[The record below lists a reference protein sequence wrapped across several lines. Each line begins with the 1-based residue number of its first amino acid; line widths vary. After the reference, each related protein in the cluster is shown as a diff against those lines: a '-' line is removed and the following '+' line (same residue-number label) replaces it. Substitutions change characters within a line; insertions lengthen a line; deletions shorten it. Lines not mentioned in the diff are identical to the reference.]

1 MRDPFFV
8 KFSPSVD
15 PGLAVPLDS
24 GRGLRYNKIKLGAAL
39 FIVGRA
45 DRALF
50 LFFQRS
56 SNKKPGSPSLIS
68 DLGRTYTPFGHA
80 CTYTLQN
87 FRVFVPPNFLQI
99 EGKTKILPKA
109 RKEADLAAKEDLKM
123 KKLCVWMLILLLT
136 AGLSGCKSKSTLSP
150 AAPVTLTMWHVY
162 GEQAD
167 SPMNRLVDLFNETL
181 GKEKGII
188 IDVTVVTNSSK
199 LGPQLLD
206 AHANKPGAPTMPD
219 LFSAFPSI
227 VEAIGVEHVL
237 DWHDYFSDEELSHF
251 VEEFIA
257 DGMLEN
263 HLAVFPVSKSSYAL
277 FINGSQFDR
286 FSADTGVSFSDLTDW
301 NGFFDAAAQYHEWSG
316 GKSFCA
322 FDYLLHN
329 MELDALA
336 RGATPYTSN
345 GWYNFEDLVLQ
356 ESWMQFARSL
366 VQGHIS
372 LSAPYSST
380 QLTTGEALAGIGSTA
395 GILYFNDTVTY
406 PDNTSERTNL
416 RVLPLPRTEGTAGM
430 MPVTGVGLS
439 AYRTTEQKAEAAS
452 VFLHWFTEN
461 QRNLDFVVETGYMPV
476 NNGAFDAIDGYS
488 FPSES
493 YRELYAAIK
502 TMRDTYTPFIQ
513 TAGSDFYSKANTLY
527 EELRQMQPS
536 WHQRAQQGEPID
548 ALAEETWNLF
558 RSVQ

>member
-1 MRDPFFV
+1 M
-8 KFSPSVD
+8 K
-15 PGLAVPLDS
+15 
-24 GRGLRYNKIKLGAAL
+24 
-39 FIVGRA
+39 
-45 DRALF
+45 
-50 LFFQRS
+50 
-56 SNKKPGSPSLIS
+56 
-68 DLGRTYTPFGHA
+68 
-80 CTYTLQN
+80 
-87 FRVFVPPNFLQI
+87 
-99 EGKTKILPKA
+99 KIL
-109 RKEADLAAKEDLKM
+109 
-123 KKLCVWMLILLLT
+123 VWMLMLLCTSAL
-136 AGLSGCKSKSTLSP
+136 GGCKSETTLSP

-167 SPMNRLVDLFNETL
+167 SPMNRLVDQFNETV
-181 GKEKGII
+181 GKETGII
-188 IDVTVVTNSSK
+188 IDVTVVTNSVR

-219 LFSAFPSI
+219 LFSSFPGI
-227 VEAIGVEHVL
+227 VKQMGVEHVL
-237 DWHDYFSDEELSHF
+237 DWQDYFSDEELSHF
-251 VEEFIA
+251 VKEFIA
-257 DGMLEN
+257 DGVVED

-286 FSADTGVSFSDLTDW
+286 FSAETGVSFSDLADW
-301 NGFFDAAAQYHEWSG
+301 DGFFDAAAQYYEWSG

-329 MELDALA
+329 MELDALTQ
-336 RGATPYTSN
+336 GGSLYTSN
-345 GWYNFEDLVLQ
+345 GWYDFENPALR
-356 ESWMQFARSL
+356 ESWMEFARPL

-372 LSAPYSST
+372 LSDPYAST
-380 QLTTGEALAGIGSTA
+380 QLTTGEALTGIGSTA

-406 PDNTSERTNL
+406 PDNTSEPINL
-416 RVLPLPRTEGTAGM
+416 RVLPLPKTEGAPGM

-493 YRELYAAIK
+493 YQELYAAIK
-502 TMRDTYTPFIQ
+502 TMRDTYTPFVQ
-513 TAGSDFYSKANTLY
+513 TADDDFYDKANALY
-527 EELRQMQPS
+527 EDLRQMQPS
-536 WHQRAQQGEPID
+536 WHQRAQQGERID
-548 ALAEETWNLF
+548 ALAEETWDLF